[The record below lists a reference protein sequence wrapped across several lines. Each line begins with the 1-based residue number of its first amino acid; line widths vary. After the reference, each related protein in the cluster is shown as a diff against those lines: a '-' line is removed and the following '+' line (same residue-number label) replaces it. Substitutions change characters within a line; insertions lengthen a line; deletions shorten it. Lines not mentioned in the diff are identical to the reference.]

1 MSNQIVY
8 SHERPD
14 GRIIRIVHGDIT
26 QEQVDA
32 IVNAANEH
40 LAHGGGVAGAI
51 VRRGGREI
59 QEESTR
65 WVREHGPV
73 RTGTAAITGA
83 GRLPARY
90 VIHAVG
96 PRWGMG
102 DEERLLAQAVQSALA
117 LADEKGLRS
126 ISLPAI
132 STGIFGFPKP
142 LGAKVIL
149 DAVERYLD
157 EHPASSLREVRLCN
171 IDRET
176 TELFVAEMERRY
188 GKRGTQN
195 AER

>member
-1 MSNQIVY
+1 MNQVVF
-8 SHERPD
+8 SVERPD
-14 GRIIRIVHGDIT
+14 GRVIRVVHGDIT
-26 QEQVDA
+26 EEPVDA
-32 IVNAANEH
+32 IVNAANSH

-51 VRRGGREI
+51 VRRGGRVI

-73 RTGTAAITGA
+73 PTGGAAITSG

-102 DEERLLAQAVQSALA
+102 NEESLLYQAVQSALA
-117 LADEKGLRS
+117 LADEKQIRS

-142 LGAKVIL
+142 LGVRVIL
-149 DAVERYLD
+149 RAIEDYLRD
-157 EHPASSLREVRLCN
+157 HPTSSLREIRLCN
-171 IDRET
+171 IDKYT
-176 TELFVAEMERRY
+176 TDLFKEALQSQTS
-188 GKRGTQN
+188 GSGSSIH
-195 AER
+195 